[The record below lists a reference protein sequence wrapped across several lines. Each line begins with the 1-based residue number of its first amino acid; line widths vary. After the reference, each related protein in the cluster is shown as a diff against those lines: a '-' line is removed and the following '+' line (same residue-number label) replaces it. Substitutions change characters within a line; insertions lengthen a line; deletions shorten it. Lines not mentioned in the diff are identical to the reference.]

1 MLLLLAFGSAFG
13 MRAGIFL
20 GRKSGFFAR
29 GIDKID
35 AEADAE
41 QSQGV
46 IPGEK
51 SFAQEDAGEHRPENG
66 SEKAVDGDFAGRIV
80 PQ

>member
-1 MLLLLAFGSAFG
+1 MLLLLAFGSTFG
-13 MRAGIFL
+13 MRAGLFF
-20 GRKSGFFAR
+20 GRKSGLFAR
-29 GIDKID
+29 GIDEID

-66 SEKAVDGDFAGRIV
+66 SEEAVDGDFAGRIV
-80 PQ
+80 AQ